1 MVGNSDVGIERQD
14 PFVSSAVL
22 QSFVSKPLIPPS
34 LLCVSMLPAE
44 TPVFNQS
51 IDPVYELL
59 RKAVD
64 AGRRSGQGSP
74 MVGSAIG
81 SHDKPF
87 STTADRN
94 WSQVI
99 GQMGILPPSSS
110 HHVPRARS
118 SASSSGSS
126 SCASAHLLS
135 VLNSQPAS
143 SSGNFPFFPPV
154 HIHVI
159 ILCHN
164 HRRMIRLAVHYPAL
178 MSTRLVCCNKV
189 CHSFLHTG

>member
-1 MVGNSDVGIERQD
+1 MSQMQCYNHL
-14 PFVSSAVL
+14 PANVL
-22 QSFVSKPLIPPS
+22 CPLSFPCVLM
-34 LLCVSMLPAE
+34 LLAE

-74 MVGSAIG
+74 MAGSAIA

-87 STTADRN
+87 SSAADRN

-99 GQMGILPPSSS
+99 GQMGILPPPSSS

-143 SSGNFPFFPPV
+143 SSGNFTHLSSLTPNLMCHNYREMFPP
-154 HIHVI
+154 
-159 ILCHN
+159 
-164 HRRMIRLAVHYPAL
+164 AVHLPAL
-178 MSTRLVCCNKV
+178 MSTSCL
-189 CHSFLHTG
+189 LHTYRVSLSCTLVSRKCLR

>member
-1 MVGNSDVGIERQD
+1 MGRIEEQD
-14 PFVSSAVL
+14 PFVSNSVPQPFRSANNLSAFAVYF
-22 QSFVSKPLIPPS
+22 SIRPT
-34 LLCVSMLPAE
+34 E

-64 AGRRSGQGSP
+64 AGRRSGQGSA
-74 MVGSAIG
+74 MGGSAIG

-87 STTADRN
+87 SSAADRN

-99 GQMGILPPSSS
+99 GQMGILPPATS

-143 SSGNFPFFPPV
+143 SSGNACTRRSCA
-154 HIHVI
+154 
-159 ILCHN
+159 LSMCMCHN
-164 HRRMIRLAVHYPAL
+164 YL
-178 MSTRLVCCNKV
+178 K
-189 CHSFLHTG
+189 